1 MRLCSDCTSLVWARM
16 FGVPHMHKEEF
27 QLRADMTLEGEEKVN
42 RAASLHD
49 LLWWSTGGRMGIRAS
64 SSSSSSSRHAG
75 LEQRGRSPTPAVLRM
90 RDPGFGHPWT
100 LLLLQ
105 TCSSRLHGSPGPTPA
120 FLLPCSPPLWSWLL
134 TLWSYEPPNQML
146 SKLPWS

>member
-49 LLWWSTGGRMGIRAS
+49 LLWWSKGGRMGIRAS

-90 RDPGFGHPWT
+90 RDPDLDTPGP
-100 LLLLQ
+100 
-105 TCSSRLHGSPGPTPA
+105 CSCSRPAPHGSMA
-120 FLLPCSPPLWSWLL
+120 LPH
-134 TLWSYEPPNQML
+134 
-146 SKLPWS
+146 LPSCFHAPHHYGHGF